1 MHPTIPSAPTLSS
14 AARVRLAPA
23 APSLWRVIDPG
34 GRVIGHLAARA
45 EEAGTRYEARLLQVE
60 THTFRPVGEFWSADD
75 AVDCLRF
82 TR

>member
-1 MHPTIPSAPTLSS
+1 MHLTTEAAPTLSS
-14 AARVRLAPA
+14 ATRVRLTPA
-23 APSLWRVIDPG
+23 APALWRVVDAG

-45 EEAGTRYEARLLQVE
+45 EGTGTRYEARVLQAQ

>member
-1 MHPTIPSAPTLSS
+1 MHPTTSSAPTLSP

-23 APSLWRVIDPG
+23 APALWRVIDPG
-34 GRVIGHLAARA
+34 GRVIGHLAARI
-45 EEAGTRYEARLLQVE
+45 EETGTRYEARVLQWQ
-60 THTFRPVGEFWSADD
+60 THTFRAVGEFWSADD